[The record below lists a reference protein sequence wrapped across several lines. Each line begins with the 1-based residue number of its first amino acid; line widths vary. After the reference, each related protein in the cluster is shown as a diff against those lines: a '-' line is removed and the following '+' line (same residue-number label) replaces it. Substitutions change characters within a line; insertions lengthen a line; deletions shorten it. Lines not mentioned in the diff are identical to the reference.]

1 MATTP
6 NNWMA
11 QFRGLSM
18 DNVGS
23 WPVLPKMGL
32 WIAVVIVCAVVG
44 WLLVWKEQ
52 LDQLDQLR
60 QQEATLKDQ
69 YRLKIQQA
77 INLEELRRQKEQVNQ
92 SVLTLEKQLPSKAE
106 MDALLSDINQAGIGR
121 GLQFEL
127 FRPGQVVLKDYYAEL
142 PITVRVSGRYHD
154 LGAFTSDIANLPR
167 IVTLNN
173 LNVQTTK
180 SPTLSLDAV
189 AKTFRYLDEEEVA
202 QQRKAAAARAP
213 KAGGK

>member
-1 MATTP
+1 MATAP
-6 NNWMA
+6 SNWMA

-18 DNVGS
+18 DNAGS
-23 WPVLPKMGL
+23 WPMLPKLAL
-32 WIAVVIVCAVVG
+32 WIAVVVVCAIIG

-173 LNVQTTK
+173 LNIQTMKT
-180 SPTLSLDAV
+180 SQLSLDAV
-189 AKTFRYLDEEEVA
+189 AKTFRYLDEDEVA
-202 QQRKAAAARAP
+202 AQRKARAGTP
-213 KAGGK
+213 KGGGK

>member
-6 NNWMA
+6 ANLMA
-11 QFRGLSM
+11 QFKGLTLE
-18 DNVGS
+18 NVGS
-23 WPVLPKMGL
+23 WPALPRLGL
-32 WIAVVIVCAVVG
+32 WVAVLIVCAIVG
-44 WLLVWKEQ
+44 WLVVWKEQ
-52 LDQLDQLR
+52 LDNLDQLR
-60 QQEATLKDQ
+60 QREIALKEQ
-69 YRLKIQQA
+69 YRSKIQQA

-92 SVLTLEKQLPSKAE
+92 YVLTLEKQLPSKAE

-154 LGAFTSDIANLPR
+154 LASFTSDIANLPR

-173 LNVQTTK
+173 LNVVTGK
-180 SPTLSLDAV
+180 SPTLALDAV
-189 AKTFRYLDEEEVA
+189 AKTFRYLDEDEVA
-202 QQRKAAAARAP
+202 SQRKARDAAK
-213 KAGGK
+213 KAGAK